1 MQPDALRL
9 ETLRQKIEDVLY
21 ESANQSDYLDR
32 GKPNSSEAK
41 KAQKLMTELNNQGKQ
56 LQAELKQQIAS
67 TRSKN
72 PQAIDEWVDYHISLL
87 QEIAQ
92 ETKTGGMEVTRRS
105 VARSTIE
112 EWEKVRTGEQDYVNI
127 NWYFL
132 EDYKK
137 TVRRFGRASKVDGR
151 AWWQFWK

>member
-1 MQPDALRL
+1 MQPDALQL

-32 GKPNSSEAK
+32 GKPNPSQAK
-41 KAQKLMTELNNQGKQ
+41 KAQKLMTELNDQGRQ

-72 PQAIDEWVDYHISLL
+72 PQAIDEWVDYHVGIL
-87 QEIAQ
+87 QKILDEKTTAVLTPRKVVAK
-92 ETKTGGMEVTRRS
+92 ETNQN
-105 VARSTIE
+105 
-112 EWEKVRTGEQDYVNI
+112 WEKVRAGEIDYVNI
-127 NWYFL
+127 NWHYL
-132 EDYKK
+132 KDYKESVG
-137 TVRRFGRASKVDGR
+137 TMGRTSTSDGN